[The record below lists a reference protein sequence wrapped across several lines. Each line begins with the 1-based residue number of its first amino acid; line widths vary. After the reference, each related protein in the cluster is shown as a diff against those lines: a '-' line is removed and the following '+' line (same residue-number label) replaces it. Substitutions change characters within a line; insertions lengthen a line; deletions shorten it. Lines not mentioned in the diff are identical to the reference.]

1 MGREELDRTH
11 RVGKPKVAEENDENL
26 LLPRAMNMKLRGHDT
41 KMKIVKTHRN
51 LQGSN
56 IFINEDL
63 TKLNHKFLMY
73 VRNKSTDGVA
83 VYSMAGTVMTQSSGS
98 NRVYRIKK
106 KDDLVKYGLEDSAPE
121 KTENAEQANL
131 TLCFLLIYYLYLF
144 VLILVLFA
152 LILMVLVQ
160 Q

>member
-1 MGREELDRTH
+1 M
-11 RVGKPKVAEENDENL
+11 GKPKVAEENDENL
-26 LLPRAMNMKLRGHDT
+26 LLPRAMTVKLRGHDT
-41 KMKIVKTHRN
+41 KMKIVKTRRN

-63 TKLNHKFLMY
+63 TKLNHKFLMN
-73 VRNKSTDGVA
+73 VRNNSTDGVA

-98 NRVYRIKK
+98 NRVYHIKK